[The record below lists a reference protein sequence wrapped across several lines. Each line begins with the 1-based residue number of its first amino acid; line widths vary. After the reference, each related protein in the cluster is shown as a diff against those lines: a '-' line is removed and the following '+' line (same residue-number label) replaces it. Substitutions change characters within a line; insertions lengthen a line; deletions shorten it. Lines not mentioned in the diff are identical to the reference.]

1 MVTKG
6 NLKQLPTICISVLK
20 KFGTSPPE
28 FGHKDRVKLYTAEKW
43 DLQAWAQ
50 LFKESI
56 ASRIVF
62 RLFLS
67 FTLEET

>member
-1 MVTKG
+1 M
-6 NLKQLPTICISVLK
+6 K
-20 KFGTSPPE
+20 KFDTSPPE
-28 FGHKDRVKLYTAEKW
+28 FGYKDWVKLYTAEKL
-43 DLQAWAQ
+43 DPQEWAQ

-62 RLFLS
+62 KVFLS